1 MKTQL
6 VKYGVMATFLSAL
19 LTGCSST
26 DTSDTSGSGSGGG
39 VNTVPSG
46 SVATGTVDSS
56 SVSGS
61 TLDADSNV
69 ARVFYFE
76 FDKAILNSEARAALR
91 LHAQSLRANPVNIRL
106 EGHADE
112 RGTREYNMALG
123 ERRGNSARDFLIQ
136 EGVNGAQIE
145 VISYGEESPA
155 AMGSNDESW
164 ALNRRVEI
172 K

>member
-1 MKTQL
+1 MKKQL
-6 VKYGVMATFLSAL
+6 LKYGVMATFLTVL
-19 LTGCSST
+19 LSGCSTT
-26 DTSDTSGSGSGGG
+26 DTADSGVASL
-39 VNTVPSG
+39 PS
-46 SVATGTVDSS
+46 SQVSTGTVDSGGI
-56 SVSGS
+56 SGS
-61 TLDADSNV
+61 SLDTDSSV

-91 LHAQSLRANPVNIRL
+91 IHAQTLHANPVNIRL

-123 ERRGNSARDFLIQ
+123 ERRANSARDFLIQ
-136 EGVNGAQIE
+136 EGVNGSLIE

-155 AMGSNDESW
+155 SLDSNEASW
-164 ALNRRVEI
+164 GLNRRVEL

>member
-1 MKTQL
+1 MKNQL
-6 VKYGVMATFLSAL
+6 LKYGVMATFLGAL
-19 LTGCSST
+19 LAGCSST
-26 DTSDTSGSGSGGG
+26 DTTDTSSAGG
-39 VNTVPSG
+39 TTSVPSNQV
-46 SVATGTVDSS
+46 STGTVDSGGI
-56 SVSGS
+56 SGS
-61 TLDADSNV
+61 SLDSDSAV

-76 FDKAILNSEARAALR
+76 FDKAILNPEARAALR
-91 LHAQSLRANPVNIRL
+91 IHAQTLRANPVNIRL

-155 AMGSNDESW
+155 AMGSNEESW

>member
-6 VKYGVMATFLSAL
+6 VKYGVVATFLSVL
-19 LTGCSST
+19 LAGCSST
-26 DTSDTSGSGSGGG
+26 DTADTSGSSG
-39 VNTVPSG
+39 VTKVPDS
-46 SVATGTVDSS
+46 SVATGKVDSS

-61 TLDADSNV
+61 TLDTDNTV

-76 FDKAILNSEARAALR
+76 FDKAILNPEARAALR
-91 LHAQSLRANPVNIRL
+91 IHAERLKANPVNIRL

-123 ERRGNSARDFLIQ
+123 ERRANSARDFLVQ
-136 EGVNGAQIE
+136 EGVNGSLIE

-155 AMGSNDESW
+155 SLGSNEESW
-164 ALNRRVEI
+164 ALNRRVEL

>member
-6 VKYGVMATFLSAL
+6 LKYGVIATFLTAL
-19 LTGCSST
+19 LAGCSST
-26 DTSDTSGSGSGGG
+26 DTTDTSSAGGAASVPGNQVSTGTAGSGGI
-39 VNTVPSG
+39 SG
-46 SVATGTVDSS
+46 SSLDSDSS
-56 SVSGS
+56 
-61 TLDADSNV
+61 V

-91 LHAQSLRANPVNIRL
+91 IHAQTLRANPVNIRL

-123 ERRGNSARDFLIQ
+123 ERRGNSARDFLVQ
-136 EGVNGAQIE
+136 EGVNGALIE

-155 AMGSNDESW
+155 SVDSNEESW
-164 ALNRRVEI
+164 ALNRRVEL